1 MPLFEKVWVVEDRE
15 CGKLIGIFST
25 KEMAE
30 EVVKETVD
38 RSAVLREMLVDD
50 EMGDPQQVVMS
61 GMTQVVMSGTTISKV
76 AIHGGTQPFWTDP
89 ETGELCVDPIWSDI
103 VEAKRADQLSRN
115 WPKKSWWRF
124 WE

>member
-50 EMGDPQQVVMS
+50 GKGDPQQI
-61 GMTQVVMSGTTISKV
+61 VMSGTTISKV
-76 AIHGGTQPFWTDP
+76 ALHGGTQPFWKDP
-89 ETGELCVDPIWSDI
+89 KTGELRVDPIWSDV

-115 WPKKSWWRF
+115 RSNKSWWRF
-124 WE
+124 WD